1 MSEGG
6 TDKKGFKDGIEII
19 VDEAESAV
27 KSAFRRSG
35 AESLG
40 ENLKE
45 TIPSALSSR
54 KNVVMV
60 RLNED
65 SLRRVD
71 DLVESGGVSSRSE
84 ASAFLIGEGIK
95 AREQLFDRISE
106 KIVTIRAARQELRE
120 LLEDEPSSQ
129 GPAETRDTDQ
139 EGENEGS
146 DRRQ

>member
-1 MSEGG
+1 MSDSETGE
-6 TDKKGFKDGIEII
+6 KKIAESIEII
-19 VDEAESAV
+19 VDEAESAI

-45 TIPSALSSR
+45 TIQSALLSR

-60 RLNED
+60 RLNEN

-71 DLVESGGVSSRSE
+71 DLVESGVVSSRSE
-84 ASAFLIGEGIK
+84 AAAFLIGEGIK
-95 AREQLFDRISE
+95 AREGLFDRISE
-106 KIVTIRAARQELRE
+106 KIVTIRAAKQELRA

-129 GPAETRDTDQ
+129 GAAEARDSDQ
-139 EGENEGS
+139 GGENEGS

>member
-1 MSEGG
+1 MSDEGTG
-6 TDKKGFKDGIEII
+6 KKRISESIEII
-19 VDEAESAV
+19 VDEAESAI

-45 TIPSALSSR
+45 TIQSALLSR

-60 RLNED
+60 RLNEN

-71 DLVESGGVSSRSE
+71 DLVESGVVSSRSE
-84 ASAFLIGEGIK
+84 AAAFLIGEGIK
-95 AREQLFDRISE
+95 AREGLFDRISE
-106 KIVTIRAARQELRE
+106 KIVTIRAAKQELRA

-129 GPAETRDTDQ
+129 GAAEARDSDQ
-139 EGENEGS
+139 GGENEGS